1 MVQIQTFYLY
11 TLESHKLKDNQ
22 KKNYNPTLNNLKS
35 NTLQIGQILKIP
47 GTETYA
53 NYTVKKGDSL
63 WKIANKYGVTVNE
76 LKQVNNLS
84 GTTLQIGDVLL
95 IPTK

>member
-1 MVQIQTFYLY
+1 MVVVKGDNLY
-11 TLESHKLKDNQ
+11 NIANKYKVSVSDIKS
-22 KKNYNPTLNNLKS
+22 LNNLKS

-47 GTETYA
+47 GTEAYA

-63 WKIANKYGVTVNE
+63 WKIANTYGVTVNE